1 MNTGGLHKTGELTN
15 SPAPFHV
22 IYALQR
28 TAPGVTAPA
37 PRRARRAGA
46 APPFAVSELG
56 VVRPIRTVAS
66 IEEPSYDTRIDMDTV
81 TLSPKFQVVIPQAI
95 REALHLTAGEKLR
108 VLRYADR
115 VEFIPVRPIQQMRG
129 FLRGMDTTI
138 EREDDRL

>member
-1 MNTGGLHKTGELTN
+1 M
-15 SPAPFHV
+15 
-22 IYALQR
+22 
-28 TAPGVTAPA
+28 
-37 PRRARRAGA
+37 
-46 APPFAVSELG
+46 ELG
-56 VVRPIRTVAS
+56 KPCAGKPPARFDEGSEAKAAAQPKCWPPRTLLAYSFTRAIRALAS
-66 IEEPSYDTRIDMDTV
+66 IRGPSYDARIDMDTV

-108 VLRYADR
+108 VLRYANR